1 MIRFRILDYN
11 MRSGLQPEQGKIFS
25 RYPKRDIFLQEDLSA

>member
-11 MRSGLQPEQGKIFS
+11 MRSGLKPEQGKMFP
-25 RYPKRDIFLQEDLSA
+25 RYPKRNIFLQEDLSA